1 MPSSKAVTINPRK
14 RVKPRSYAE
23 TRSCMEVVV
32 SYGWAAG
39 AVESCHGYLA
49 VQVVISQ
56 DLNDLPISF
65 CPD

>member
-1 MPSSKAVTINPRK
+1 
-14 RVKPRSYAE
+14 
-23 TRSCMEVVV
+23 MEVVV